1 VYDCK
6 QEIENKRP
14 MQKKVKAAP
23 NQSLLDMVATE
34 YGTLEAAIA
43 VCAANNMGVSYQ
55 PATGE
60 DVIMPDVDSIQKQE
74 DNVLYLRRNN
84 LVIGTVAKQVP
95 DYRIVLK
102 PAMQVVTNVTGNP
115 HVLGYYSFDFVGL
128 PSFLNVYP
136 LADDSLSDNRLHYA
150 TEDRHLS
157 GLNPES
163 APAAVSRPMSELSI
177 PYVLPWSVGFG
188 YMLVWSSLVATPVS
202 CTFKD
207 IDGNMAY
214 AAPLTLLDNTSHT
227 VIEDFI
233 GDIEVE
239 KVSASVAGV
248 TLRLT
253 RMHAAIATVNMR
265 DYSMVWLGA
274 AAFGIPDPEDPLNDD
289 IILVTLEIGVHTI
302 GIETIYYFPFTTP
315 PYPYPSSARTMVIK
329 VF

>member
-1 VYDCK
+1 
-6 QEIENKRP
+6 
-14 MQKKVKAAP
+14 MWKKVKAAP

-43 VCAANNMGVSYQ
+43 VCTANNIGISYQ
-55 PATGE
+55 PSTGE
-60 DVIMPDVDSIQKQE
+60 EVIMPEVDSTQKQE
-74 DNVLYLRRNN
+74 DNVLYLRRNKI
-84 LVIGTVAKQVP
+84 VIGTVAHHVP
-95 DYRIVLK
+95 DYIIVLK
-102 PAMQVVTNVTGNP
+102 PAMQVVTNVIGNP

-128 PSFLNVYP
+128 PDFVNVYP
-136 LADDSLSDNRLHYA
+136 LADESLSDNRLYYS
-150 TEDRHLS
+150 TEERHLS
-157 GLNPES
+157 GLTPES
-163 APAAVSRPMSELSI
+163 APAAGSRPMSDLSI
-177 PYVLPWSVGFG
+177 PYVLPWTVGLG
-188 YMLVWSSLVATPVS
+188 YMLVWSSLATMPVS
-202 CTFKD
+202 GTFKD

-233 GDIEVE
+233 GDIVLE
-239 KVSASVAGV
+239 KISASVAGV

-274 AAFGIPDPEDPLNDD
+274 AADGIPDPEDPLNAD
-289 IILVTLEIGVHTI
+289 IILVTLGIGVHTI

-329 VF
+329 VL

>member
-1 VYDCK
+1 MYDFK
-6 QEIENKRP
+6 QEIENERP

-43 VCAANNMGVSYQ
+43 VCAANNIGISYQ
-55 PATGE
+55 PTTGE
-60 DVIMPDVDSIQKQE
+60 DVTMPDVDSNQKQE
-74 DNVLYLRRNN
+74 ENVLYLRSNN
-84 LVIGTVAKQVP
+84 IVIGTLAQHVH
-95 DYRIVLK
+95 DYIMVLK
-102 PAMQVVTNVTGNP
+102 PAMRVVVNVIGDP
-115 HVLGYYSFDFVGL
+115 HVLGYYSFDFVGR
-128 PSFLNVYP
+128 PDFLNVYP
-136 LADDSLSDNRLHYA
+136 LADDSLSDNRLYYS
-150 TEDRHLS
+150 TEERHLS
-157 GLNPES
+157 GLSPES
-163 APAAVSRPMSELSI
+163 APAAGSPPMSSLSI
-177 PYVLPWSVGFG
+177 PYVLPWTVGLG
-188 YMLVWSSLVATPVS
+188 YMLVWSSLATMPVS

-253 RMHAAIATVNMR
+253 RTHAAITTVNMR

-274 AAFGIPDPEDPLNDD
+274 AADGIPDPEDPLNED
-289 IILVTLEIGVHTI
+289 IILVTLGIGVHTI

-315 PYPYPSSARTMVIK
+315 HYPYPSSARTMAIK